1 MELLNFAGTRG
12 DDESVLELTDI
23 QNPEALA
30 QNPLEIELDVD
41 LAEEEF
47 ILPLTFDGEHI
58 LLVGD
63 PSRDDAG
70 RTHIRVG
77 HIPEIPDNRRSLG
90 KALKLYF
97 FKTYLRRENVN
108 QLCWV
113 EYRADGSVE
122 RHRSGVAE
130 KVAGAKNV
138 LLLLHGIIGDTEG
151 IARGLRLAQDS
162 DGKTVD
168 QRFDLVLTYDY
179 ENLSTPIAETARKLK
194 QQLADA
200 GLREGDDRRLTLL
213 VHSMGGLVSRWF
225 IEREGGNKVVDHLAM
240 FGTPNAGSPFGKV
253 ALARQLAGV
262 LTTLAINTFPAF
274 APFGGALV
282 YLLNRSNKVTPTLEQ
297 MNPGSEFIQTLNA
310 SDDPGVPYTILAG
323 DIRDYRETADQLAAR
338 LIAKVGRGFL
348 FDTLYQD
355 AGHDIAVSLD
365 SIRGSPTPESRRP
378 RNEPSSAIT

>member
-1 MELLNFAGTRG
+1 
-12 DDESVLELTDI
+12 
-23 QNPEALA
+23 
-30 QNPLEIELDVD
+30 
-41 LAEEEF
+41 
-47 ILPLTFDGEHI
+47 
-58 LLVGD
+58 
-63 PSRDDAG
+63 
-70 RTHIRVG
+70 
-77 HIPEIPDNRRSLG
+77 
-90 KALKLYF
+90 
-97 FKTYLRRENVN
+97 
-108 QLCWV
+108 
-113 EYRADGSVE
+113 
-122 RHRSGVAE
+122 VA
-130 KVAGAKNV
+130 AAKNV

-194 QQLADA
+194 QQLADV

-323 DIRDYRETADQLAAR
+323 DVRDYRETADQLAAR
-338 LIAKVGRGFL
+338 LIAKVGRGVL

-365 SIRGSPTPESRRP
+365 SIRGIADTRPVTRETNHHLPSPELLRLRRRVEGNGGSGMVRERLNTVTPQG
-378 RNEPSSAIT
+378 SSFNGKPKASAFLAIARIFRLPLDDQT